1 MKSINNYIVEKL
13 KINKSKLKRVTECTL
28 FPKDKYELIIMI
40 KEEMKNNGNECSLNH
55 IDVSEVINMNY
66 LFCGPSLVDFNG
78 DISGWDTSNV
88 ERMAGMFSNSKFNND
103 SICDWD
109 VSNVKSMALMFHSN
123 QVFNQ
128 NINDWDVSN
137 VTDMEGMFC
146 NNINFNQP
154 LDKWDVSSVTNM
166 GSMFEYSIFNQ
177 DISKWDVS
185 NVERMED
192 MFCDNK
198 EFNQPIGNWNVKSVK
213 YFQNMFKNALSFDQ
227 DLSSWKPDR
236 RVVADKDMLKNTK
249 ISRKKKCK
257 PSFLQ

>member
-1 MKSINNYIVEKL
+1 MKSINSYIVEKL
-13 KINKSKLKRVTECTL
+13 KINKSKLNNTYTL
-28 FPKDKYELIIMI
+28 FPKDKYELIDMI
-40 KEEMKNNGNECSLNH
+40 KKEMDKNGNECSLNH
-55 IDVSEVINMNY
+55 IDISKITNMNY
-66 LFCGPSLVDFNG
+66 LFSGPSLVNFNG

-88 ERMAGMFSNSKFNND
+88 ERMAGMFSNSKFNNN

-146 NNINFNQP
+146 NNINFNQS

-166 GSMFEYSIFNQ
+166 GSMFENSIFNQ

-185 NVERMED
+185 NVERMEG
-192 MFCDNK
+192 MFEDNK

-213 YFQNMFKNALSFDQ
+213 YFHYMFKNALSFDQ
-227 DLSSWKPDR
+227 DLSSWKPNSR
-236 RVVADKDMLKNTK
+236 IVTDKDMLKNTK